1 MRINVTYDQATLDA
15 ICKTE
20 VSQSYILL
28 DKNKIAIYHGYHAK
42 RVVDKS
48 LKTTANILFEFEE
61 SIINE
66 KFCPIRL
73 SSKDKKET
81 GANEDYVL
89 KLPYFN
95 YPNLFFSLKKSQRLM
110 IWSYRHLK
118 LVYIIPV
125 LIGIAIIIL
134 LLLTII

>member
-1 MRINVTYDQATLDA
+1 MRITVTYDNSTLNA
-15 ICKTE
+15 ICDADL
-20 VSQSYILL
+20 SQSYILL

-48 LKTTANILFEFEE
+48 LKTTANIHYELEE

-66 KFCPIRL
+66 RFNPIKL
-73 SSKDKKET
+73 SPKDQKNQGVTE
-81 GANEDYVL
+81 NYML
-89 KLPYFN
+89 KLPYFS
-95 YPNLFFSLKKSQRLM
+95 YPNLYFNLSKSQHLM
-110 IWSYRHLK
+110 NWSYRHLK
-118 LVYIIPV
+118 LVYIIPG